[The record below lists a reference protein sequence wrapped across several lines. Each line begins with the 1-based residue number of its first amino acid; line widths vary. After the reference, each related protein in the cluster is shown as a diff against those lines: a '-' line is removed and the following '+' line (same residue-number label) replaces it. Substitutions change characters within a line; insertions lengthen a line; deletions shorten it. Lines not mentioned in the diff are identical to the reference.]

1 MSLIKQ
7 KFRLENP
14 ENFKKQ
20 AMVWAGQFETA
31 ACLNSNHFKDQ
42 YHQFDLLISAGVQR
56 ELTAQAGGALDQLD
70 AFIANCPLYISGFLG
85 YDLKNEIETLES
97 RNWDGLGFPDLYFFI
112 PQYQL
117 IFKGDEVEIS
127 AGQPAII
134 YQFILAIEP
143 LENSTNFKGQL
154 QQRLNRES
162 YISAVSKLKEH
173 IHRGDIYEVNFCQE
187 FYAEDAELNPLAAY
201 FELNECSPTP
211 FSNFFKLGDRYIISA
226 TPERFICK
234 RQDKL
239 SSQPIKGTARR
250 SADTLEDEKMK
261 AELRASEKERAENV
275 MIVDLVR
282 NDLTKCALP
291 GTVKVDELCE
301 IYSFEQVHQMI
312 STVSCRLAEGT
323 SLSHILRSSFPMG
336 SMTGAPKIRAMQLI
350 ETFEQTRRGVYSGS
364 VGYMAPNGDF
374 DFNVIIRTMLYD
386 ANRKYLSF
394 QVGSAITHQA
404 IPENEYDECLLK
416 AKAILQVLKSEII

>member
-1 MSLIKQ
+1 MSLSKQ
-7 KFRLENP
+7 IFRPKNL
-14 ENFKKQ
+14 ENFKKK
-20 AMVWAGQFETA
+20 AIVWASKFETA

-42 YHQFDLLISAGVQR
+42 YHQFDLLISAGVQG
-56 ELTAQAGGALDQLD
+56 ELKAQTGGALDQLD
-70 AFIANCPLYISGFLG
+70 AFIANCPVHISGFLG

-117 IFKGDEVEIS
+117 IFRGDEVEIS
-127 AGQPAII
+127 ADQPETI
-134 YQFILAIEP
+134 YQSILALEP
-143 LENSTNFKGQL
+143 LQNSTDFKGQL
-154 QQRLNRES
+154 KQRLNREA
-162 YISAVSKLKEH
+162 YLNAVSKLKEH
-173 IHRGDIYEVNFCQE
+173 IQRGDIYEVNLCQE

-201 FELNECSPTP
+201 FELNQCSPTP
-211 FSNFFKLGDRYIISA
+211 FSSFFKLGERYIISA

-234 RQDKL
+234 RQDQL

-250 SADTLEDEKMK
+250 LADPLEDEKMK
-261 AELRASEKERAENV
+261 QELRASEKERSENV

-291 GTVKVDELCE
+291 GTVKVDELCG

-323 SLSHILRSSFPMG
+323 TLSHILRSTFPMG

-350 ETFEQTRRGVYSGS
+350 ESYEETRRGVYSGS
-364 VGYMAPNGDF
+364 VGYIAPNGDF

-386 ANRKYLSF
+386 AKGKYLSF

-416 AKAILQVLKSEII
+416 AKAILQVLKSEIS

>member
-14 ENFKKQ
+14 ENFKNQ
-20 AMVWAGQFETA
+20 AMVWASQFETA
-31 ACLNSNHFKDQ
+31 AFLNSNHFKDQ

-56 ELTAQAGGALDQLD
+56 ELTAQAGGAFDQLD
-70 AFIANCPLYISGFLG
+70 AFIVNCPLYIPGFLG

-97 RNWDGLGFPDLYFFI
+97 KNWDGLCFPDLYFFI

-117 IFKGDEVEIS
+117 IFTGDEVEIS
-127 AGQPAII
+127 ADQPVTI
-134 YQFILAIEP
+134 YQSILALEP
-143 LENSTNFKGQL
+143 LQNCTDFKGKL
-154 QQRLNRES
+154 HQRLNRES
-162 YISAVSKLKEH
+162 YINTVSKLKEH
-173 IHRGDIYEVNFCQE
+173 IQRGDIYEVNFCQE
-187 FYAEDAELNPLAAY
+187 FYAENAELNPLAAY
-201 FELNECSPTP
+201 FELNQCSPTP
-211 FSNFFKLGDRYIISA
+211 FSNFFKLRNRYIISA

-250 SADTLEDEKMK
+250 SANPEEDENIKE
-261 AELRASEKERAENV
+261 ELRASEKERAENV

-291 GTVKVDELCE
+291 GTVKVDELCG

-312 STVSCRLAEGT
+312 STVSCQLAEGT
-323 SLSHILRSSFPMG
+323 TLSHILRSSFPMG

-350 ETFEQTRRGVYSGS
+350 ESFEQTRRGVYSGS

-386 ANRKYLSF
+386 ADQKYLSF

-416 AKAILQVLKSEII
+416 AKAILQVLKSKIN

>member
-14 ENFKKQ
+14 ENFKNQ
-20 AMVWAGQFETA
+20 AMVWASQFGTA
-31 ACLNSNHFKDQ
+31 AFLNSNHFKDQ

-56 ELTAQAGGALDQLD
+56 ELTAQAGGAFDQLD
-70 AFIANCPLYISGFLG
+70 AFIVNCPLYIPGFLG

-97 RNWDGLGFPDLYFFI
+97 RNLDGLCFPDLYFFI

-117 IFKGDEVEIS
+117 IFTGDEVEIS
-127 AGQPAII
+127 ADQPVTI
-134 YQFILAIEP
+134 YQSILALEP
-143 LENSTNFKGQL
+143 LQNCTDFKGKL

-162 YISAVSKLKEH
+162 YINTVSKLKEH
-173 IHRGDIYEVNFCQE
+173 IQRGDIYEVNFCQE
-187 FYAEDAELNPLAAY
+187 FYAENAELNPLAAY
-201 FELNECSPTP
+201 FELNQCSPTP
-211 FSNFFKLGDRYIISA
+211 FSNFFKLRNRYIISA

-250 SADTLEDEKMK
+250 SANPEEDEKIK
-261 AELRASEKERAENV
+261 EELRASEKERAENV

-291 GTVKVDELCE
+291 GTVKVDELCG

-312 STVSCRLAEGT
+312 STVSCQLAEGT
-323 SLSHILRSSFPMG
+323 TLSHILRSSFPMG

-350 ETFEQTRRGVYSGS
+350 ESFEQTRRGIYSGS

-386 ANRKYLSF
+386 ADQKYLSF

-404 IPENEYDECLLK
+404 IPEKEYDECLLK
-416 AKAILQVLKSEII
+416 AKAILQVLKSKIN